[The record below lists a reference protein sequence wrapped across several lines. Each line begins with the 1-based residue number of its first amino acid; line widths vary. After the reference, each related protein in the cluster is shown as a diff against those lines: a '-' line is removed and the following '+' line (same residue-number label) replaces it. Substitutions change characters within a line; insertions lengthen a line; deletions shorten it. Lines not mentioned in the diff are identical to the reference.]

1 MKISPQ
7 QVRNL
12 WPCFVMLISQ
22 FLLYHMSI
30 MTKNE
35 SSEIRNLKLFGES
48 RYKQG
53 ERLRRGGEEKMETRR
68 KNSVQVEKQLRAID
82 KV

>member
-1 MKISPQ
+1 
-7 QVRNL
+7 
-12 WPCFVMLISQ
+12 
-22 FLLYHMSI
+22 MSI

-35 SSEIRNLKLFGES
+35 SSEIRIYSAS
-48 RYKQG
+48 RDINKGRGY
-53 ERLRRGGEEKMETRR
+53 GGEEKMETRR